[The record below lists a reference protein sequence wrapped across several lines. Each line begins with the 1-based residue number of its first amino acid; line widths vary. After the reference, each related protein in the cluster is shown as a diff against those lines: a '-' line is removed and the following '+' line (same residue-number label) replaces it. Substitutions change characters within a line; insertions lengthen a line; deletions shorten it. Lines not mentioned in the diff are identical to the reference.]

1 MLDTVDAAPVPAM
14 VRSVRQVLEPF
25 VPVNGG

>member
-1 MLDTVDAAPVPAM
+1 MLDTVDALTPPATL
-14 VRSVRQVLEPF
+14 RSVRQVIEPF